1 MGSRGR
7 AGLGGLGEVE
17 NRDPGSKDSLQNA
30 GGEDQSPGLLPGDLE
45 DRGVVSPELAE
56 AVAVLAQVGE
66 EDVVDH
72 RPARVRERR
81 AAELGLDLLLARVR
95 GDEIQPVRPR
105 RGRAV
110 EVEEPQD
117 ARVDGCAL
125 LDLER
130 GDDPAVLRAVGELD
144 ELWRRSG
151 GTLPELS
158 PEAIRSRVRTQL
170 DAVEGWDDFQ
180 RTPLRFD
187 PASLVAAATAERL
200 RALPDMVRLR
210 GDAAPV
216 DYEVED
222 GQAVA
227 RLRLRE
233 GQAKRLRPEEVPA
246 LDRPVRFAVQR
257 GRHPPLR
264 ADTLPELQ
272 ALLRKAPRH
281 DREQAEVAR
290 GRGRGG
296 REGPRGGQGR
306 HGPRGSRGRGPGRR
320 R

>member
-1 MGSRGR
+1 MRLRDRVAIISGAGTGIGAATARLFSSEGAKVVLTGPRKHQRLGLERRRRYFGFELDTEVETLTGR
-7 AGLGGLGEVE
+7 IPEEHRDEARDLLAGLLVEGEVVHP
-17 NRDPGSKDSLQNA
+17 DA
-30 GGEDQSPGLLPGDLE
+30 GRLK
-45 DRGVVSPELAE
+45 
-56 AVAVLAQVGE
+56 
-66 EDVVDH
+66 
-72 RPARVRERR
+72 
-81 AAELGLDLLLARVR
+81 
-95 GDEIQPVRPR
+95 
-105 RGRAV
+105 
-110 EVEEPQD
+110 
-117 ARVDGCAL
+117 
-125 LDLER
+125 
-130 GDDPAVLRAVGELD
+130 RAVGELD